1 MVGAAMA
8 HAPQP
13 VKPFSSGMRSPIV
26 APLTRGLIGLPLVLL
41 TTHTD
46 KYFAWT
52 IAPPITAAFLGANY
66 WSSAIL
72 AVLASRERVWARG
85 RISISPA
92 LAFAPLVTAATMM
105 HIHKFHL
112 GTFYGWFWVIAY
124 AIYPPM
130 LIVMLLRQLRTP
142 GGDPPR
148 TSPLPLWVRG
158 TFGAQAVVLLPLGAL
173 MFAAPGVAQHLWPWP
188 LTSLTSQALSAWVL
202 AFGVLAAHALREND
216 LARVKVALLGYPVL
230 VLLHIVAL
238 ARFGSD
244 LDWGGA
250 PAWGYVAFLLSC
262 GALGAYGVSRALGR
276 PSRPR
281 PSGSAAPRPS
291 EGLPEASA

>member
-1 MVGAAMA
+1 MDTVR
-8 HAPQP
+8 
-13 VKPFSSGMRSPIV
+13 PFTNGMRSPLV
-26 APLTRGLIGLPLVLL
+26 APITRGLLGFPLFLL
-41 TTHTD
+41 SAHTD
-46 KYFAWT
+46 RYFAWT
-52 IAPPITAAFLGANY
+52 IAVPLTAAVLGANY
-66 WSSAIL
+66 FSSAAL
-72 AVLASRERVWARG
+72 AILASRERVWANG
-85 RISISPA
+85 RITISVA
-92 LAFAPLVTAATMM
+92 LVFAPVTTAATFL
-105 HIHKFHL
+105 HLGLFHL
-112 GTFYGWFWVIAY
+112 DGFYGWFWVIAY

-130 LIVMLLRQLRTP
+130 LIVMLLRQLRTS

-188 LTSLTSQALSAWVL
+188 LTPLTSQALSAWVL

-216 LARVKVALLGYPVL
+216 LPRVRVALLGYPVL
-230 VLLHIVAL
+230 VLLHVVAL

-262 GALGAYGVSRALGR
+262 GALGAYGVSRALRR